1 MVENV
6 LTFPCWFIVSV
17 FHVDAAVYSFLVI
30 FHADVGEKLAFPFCS
45 QKDNLSNSVQLHEAR
60 QQAGG

>member
-1 MVENV
+1 MS
-6 LTFPCWFIVSV
+6 I
-17 FHVDAAVYSFLVI
+17 FHVDAVVYAFLVI
-30 FHADVGEKLAFPFCS
+30 FHTDVEEKLAFPFCS